1 VIPGRSTTAGELSKL
16 SAFLR
21 RDLLTR
27 LSYRTAIL
35 ADWFSLFSQ
44 ALVFSFVGKIV
55 NPALLPTGGAADETT
70 YIAYVSVGI
79 AVSGFLAVG
88 LARLVGAIRQE
99 QFMGTLE
106 SLMVTPTTASVILL
120 GSVVYDLI
128 YVPIRTVVFLV
139 IVSIWFDVSFQASG
153 YIPALII
160 LAAFIP
166 FVWGLGSV
174 ASASVLTFRRGTG
187 VLGFGTF
194 VLTFTSGAYFPLTLF
209 PEWVQTLAKLNPIT
223 VAIAGMREQLIG
235 GADWAAAGDALLKLV
250 PMSGGMLILGLY
262 AFRLAM
268 RRERRLGTLGLY

>member
-1 VIPGRSTTAGELSKL
+1 MTGAQANPLAELAKL

-21 RDLLTR
+21 RDVLTR

-44 ALVFSFVGKIV
+44 ALIFYYVSKVV
-55 NPALLPTGGAADETT
+55 NPARIPSSGGQRTT
-70 YIAYVSVGI
+70 YIAYVTVGI
-79 AVSGFLAVG
+79 AVSGLLAIG
-88 LARLVGAIRQE
+88 LARLVNVIRQE

-128 YVPIRTVVFLV
+128 YVPFRTIIFLV
-139 IVSIWFDVSFQASG
+139 IVSVGFDVSFVTSG
-153 YIPALII
+153 YVPALVI

-166 FVWGLGSV
+166 FVWGIGSI
-174 ASASVLTFRRGTG
+174 ASACVLTFRRGTG
-187 VLGFGTF
+187 VLGFATF
-194 VLTFTSGAYFPLTLF
+194 VLTFTSGAYFPVSLF
-209 PEWVQTLAKLNPIT
+209 PSWVGEIAKFNPIA
-223 VAIAGMREQLIG
+223 VAITGMREQLIG
-235 GADWAAAGDALLKLV
+235 GAGWDDALTVLAKLI
-250 PMSGGMLILGLY
+250 PMSGITLLLGLL